1 MPAQVGPLV
10 SGGLCLCRC
19 HAVPVDVEYNLKSGT
34 VMPQVLLLLFE
45 TGRRKVFR
53 AFCVLMNFKCFS
65 ICLKNDIS
73 ILMAVVLSL

>member
-10 SGGLCLCRC
+10 SGGLCLGWC
-19 HAVPVDVEYNLKSGT
+19 HAVPVDPEYKLKSGT
-34 VMPQVLLLLFE
+34 GMALVLLFLFE
-45 TGRRKVFR
+45 TGRGRLFR

-65 ICLKNDIS
+65 VCLKNDIS